1 MATAWK
7 VSEML
12 LGFWL
17 RLRHVMTWVTNERED
32 RVSSELG
39 EKASFDVVA
48 VADSVHAVAAVAV
61 VVSAVGDVAVQ
72 IGLA

>member
-1 MATAWK
+1 
-7 VSEML
+7 
-12 LGFWL
+12 
-17 RLRHVMTWVTNERED
+17 MTWVTNGRED

-48 VADSVHAVAAVAV
+48 VADSAHAVAAAV